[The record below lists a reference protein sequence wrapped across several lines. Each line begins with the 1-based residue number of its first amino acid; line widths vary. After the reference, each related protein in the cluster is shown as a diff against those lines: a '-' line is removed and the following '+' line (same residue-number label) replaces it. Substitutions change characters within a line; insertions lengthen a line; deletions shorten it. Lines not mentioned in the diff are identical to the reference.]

1 MNVHKRHLSRACLF
15 EFLKIE
21 YLATLS
27 LLPHRKIVVTNSFC
41 AQSRERRPAAN
52 ATDGRGRHALHAHA
66 QYNTP
71 RGVWKE
77 FEIFSPLQ
85 PADIGW
91 LTGNGK
97 KLSFSQA
104 CCLGQL
110 CLAAT

>member
-77 FEIFSPLQ
+77 FEIFSPLMSSSRFTPTKVANVKCIQ
-85 PADIGW
+85 NW
-91 LTGNGK
+91 FS
-97 KLSFSQA
+97 LSFFVI
-104 CCLGQL
+104 L
-110 CLAAT
+110 